1 MLGRSRLT
9 ETKLLAAD
17 QSAIHGKVRY
27 TRENGLWFEAQLP
40 SEDLIAE
47 VLDGIPFLLSQEK
60 ERTFFPRTLG
70 IIGKYTADPDA
81 RQALK
86 VLSNRWHDHL
96 FAKALTI
103 TLNDRPMNSGLLLD
117 LWFNAHYF
125 HSEEKGVGFGA
136 VKRRIL

>member
-1 MLGRSRLT
+1 MTRHVNIVVSHHLAPEDWAILEAYCARAKRLT

-27 TRENGLWFEAQLP
+27 ARENGLWFEAQLP

-47 VLDGIPFLLSQEK
+47 FLMAFRFFYLKK

-86 VLSNRWHDHL
+86 VLSNRWHDQGMTTYLQKPLRSH
-96 FAKALTI
+96 
-103 TLNDRPMNSGLLLD
+103 
-117 LWFNAHYF
+117 
-125 HSEEKGVGFGA
+125 
-136 VKRRIL
+136 